1 MARAKEFDTEKAID
15 QAMEIFWQY
24 GFNRSSL
31 SQLTK
36 ATGLH
41 KGSLYAAFKSKEH
54 LFQICLKRYMNKA
67 ANDFHSSHLGPR
79 EYLKTFFLKKLNCA
93 PKRKKRGCLLM
104 NSSLEFAHDTKEK
117 KKLNALLDGVQ
128 KNLKSAL
135 VKGQEL
141 GEFSQEMDPDKWAER
156 LLALAFTIENMG
168 KLGKDKTFLVNITN
182 GTLNALNID
191 V

>member
-1 MARAKEFDTEKAID
+1 
-15 QAMEIFWQY
+15 
-24 GFNRSSL
+24 
-31 SQLTK
+31 
-36 ATGLH
+36 
-41 KGSLYAAFKSKEH
+41 
-54 LFQICLKRYMNKA
+54 
-67 ANDFHSSHLGPR
+67 
-79 EYLKTFFLKKLNCA
+79 
-93 PKRKKRGCLLM
+93 M

-117 KKLNALLDGVQ
+117 KKLNTLLDGVQ